1 MAIGFG
7 ELIDLENDSSFA
19 NTARLLA
26 LKYAVDIHNGKVVL
40 GDKEKQLAI
49 HFIKGCASNVLVPEM
64 NKLIIA
70 HADEI
75 FPDVSTKQELISGL
89 YNGKLI
95 PVLDAAIKKNWSL
108 FATLFA
114 PTTAG
119 AVTTTTTALK
129 L

>member
-7 ELIDLENDSSFA
+7 ELIDLESDSSFS

-26 LKYAVDIHNGKVVL
+26 LKYAVDIHTGKVVL
-40 GDKEKQLAI
+40 GEKEKQLAT
-49 HFIKGCASNVLVPEM
+49 HFLKGCAVNVLVAEM

-114 PTTAG
+114 PVATGTVTATTS
-119 AVTTTTTALK
+119 ALK